1 MLDDLERIFE
11 RYFTDRPTVQ
21 LVANGEEL
29 SAHYGIG
36 LWIVRR
42 NLEALGGS
50 AEARNLP
57 DYGFEM
63 TLRIP
68 LAAKNICLNYLSWSR
83 VLSGAI
89 LIRQEIGIEQREPN
103 MADVATKPERK
114 SARAKGATPRVPQK
128 FVYMKP
134 ADQKDGKAIVSLCQ
148 TDIIR
153 GAVQVV
159 KEGGD
164 NNLHSH
170 TGMDGFWM
178 VLKGAVRF
186 YGPGDEV
193 LGEFGA
199 HEGIVMPRGA
209 EYWFE
214 SCGDVD
220 LELLQVVAFDRDV
233 KNERVDVNERKFDVD
248 ATERFDG
255 RIRD

>member
-1 MLDDLERIFE
+1 
-11 RYFTDRPTVQ
+11 
-21 LVANGEEL
+21 
-29 SAHYGIG
+29 
-36 LWIVRR
+36 
-42 NLEALGGS
+42 
-50 AEARNLP
+50 
-57 DYGFEM
+57 
-63 TLRIP
+63 
-68 LAAKNICLNYLSWSR
+68 
-83 VLSGAI
+83 
-89 LIRQEIGIEQREPN
+89 
-103 MADVATKPERK
+103 MADISTKTERK
-114 SARAKGATPRVPQK
+114 SARAKGAAPRAPQK
-128 FVYMKP
+128 FSFTKP
-134 ADQKDGKAIVSLCQ
+134 ENQKDSKAIVSLCQ

-178 VLKGAVRF
+178 VLKGGVRF

-193 LGEFGA
+193 LGEFGP

-233 KNERVDVNERKFDVD
+233 KNERVDVNDRKFDVD

-255 RIRD
+255 RIRN

>member
-1 MLDDLERIFE
+1 
-11 RYFTDRPTVQ
+11 
-21 LVANGEEL
+21 
-29 SAHYGIG
+29 
-36 LWIVRR
+36 
-42 NLEALGGS
+42 
-50 AEARNLP
+50 
-57 DYGFEM
+57 
-63 TLRIP
+63 
-68 LAAKNICLNYLSWSR
+68 
-83 VLSGAI
+83 
-89 LIRQEIGIEQREPN
+89 
-103 MADVATKPERK
+103 MADTGVTPARKP
-114 SARAKGATPRVPQK
+114 ARAKNAAPRAPQK
-128 FVYMKP
+128 FSYQKP
-134 ADQKDGKAIVSLCQ
+134 EQQESGKAIVSLCQ

-193 LGEFGA
+193 LGEFGP

-233 KNERVDVNERKFDVD
+233 KNERVDVNDRKFDVD